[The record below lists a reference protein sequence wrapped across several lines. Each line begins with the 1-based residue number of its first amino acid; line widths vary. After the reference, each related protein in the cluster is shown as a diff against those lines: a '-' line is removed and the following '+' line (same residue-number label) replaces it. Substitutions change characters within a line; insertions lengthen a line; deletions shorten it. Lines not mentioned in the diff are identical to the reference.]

1 VTTDR
6 TPSPVREG
14 NTESGNLESDW
25 LPRRPKFFHLFLWN
39 LALFKVSEFFTFFSS
54 WNLASK
60 CPQHFFFSS
69 FLFFSLRKLGI
80 QVSASLFFQNV
91 ILFIMMNQLAVITGR
106 TRYEMGT
113 LSQGTWNLIGFQG
126 VRNFVPWPTETQL
139 CT

>member
-1 VTTDR
+1 
-6 TPSPVREG
+6 
-14 NTESGNLESDW
+14 
-25 LPRRPKFFHLFLWN
+25 
-39 LALFKVSEFFTFFSS
+39 
-54 WNLASK
+54 LASK
-60 CPQHFFFSS
+60 CPQHFS
-69 FLFFSLRKLGI
+69 FLLFFSLRKLGI